1 MLDMLKRLFIW
12 AEIPVSDMERAKAF
26 YERIL
31 QAELPSMPVGDSEYA
46 FFPVQEQTN
55 GGALVKGPYHK
66 PSVEGVSLFLDGSP
80 DLAVILS
87 RVNDAGGRVIME
99 KTFAG
104 DHAGYLGMFLDS
116 EGNRIGLQHL

>member
-1 MLDMLKRLFIW
+1 MKRLFIW

-26 YERIL
+26 YQRIL
-31 QAELPSMPVGDSEYA
+31 QVELPSMPIGDSEYA
-46 FFPVQEQTN
+46 FFPVREQTN
-55 GGALVKGPYHK
+55 GGALVKGPNHT
-66 PSVEGVSLFLDGSP
+66 PSEEGVSLFLDGSP

-87 RVNDAGGRVIME
+87 RVNEAGGQVIMQ